1 MDIDEHVT
9 KLVNEKLNSVKNFS
23 IFTNLNFIKTMENK
37 SQNGHPKGLWYLF
50 GTEMWERF
58 GYYLMLGIFSLYM
71 VDGWNNGGMG
81 FDAAKKSDIYGTYLG
96 LVYLTPFIGGLLAD
110 RILGY
115 RRSIV
120 IGGLMMSAG
129 YFMLSLHTVPSFYL
143 ALFFIILGN
152 GFFKPNISTL
162 VGNLYSSDEMK
173 DKKDAGYNIFYM
185 GINIG
190 AFICNFVAA
199 FMRINYGWGY
209 AFAAAGVGM
218 LVGVVIFLL
227 GTKHIKHVDVVKPVE
242 KGDMSTVKILGLT
255 VVPMFIFGVIG
266 YLIPGNFLGSDT
278 NDAFIIGCL
287 PVIAFFIYLAFTAEA
302 KESRAIK
309 ALLAV
314 FTCVILFFAIFHQNG
329 DALTVWAEDH
339 TNRNM
344 SEGVAKTADKIG
356 MAIKIENSV
365 FVKDGGLPYEN
376 WYLYGLE
383 NFPDKTEKDRLLSKD
398 FKKKS
403 STIISSL
410 NYNKNS
416 TINLLPSIS
425 KIVISDSLNDKI
437 NQFTINKDDN
447 VKRGLLNIYSTP
459 KSQLPDGFSDKDY
472 VKKILIDF
480 EKENSLLIKE
490 NFEIEKN
497 PDYNLK
503 KVQIDE
509 FLEYRKNKFE
519 EDSEKLKNTIS
530 KLKDY
535 EYVEKEI
542 NLKLLNKLK
551 FVYESEI
558 NDKNKIDKAKIFIYE
573 KNEKIINDNNLAIE
587 QFKFIS
593 ENNEFKNPVKPIK
606 DLKLYST
613 ELYQSI
619 NPFWVVVLTPVVVGF
634 FGFMRRKKKE
644 PSTPTKIAIGLIITA
659 LSALVMVG
667 AVFATNG
674 LSAKAG
680 SLWLFAS
687 YGVITIG
694 ELCLSPMGL
703 SLVSKLSPP
712 RITALMMGGFFLAIS
727 VGNKLSGMLSSL
739 WETIPEKQNF
749 FLLNF
754 GLVLAAA
761 VVLILMLKWLNKVMR
776 ENNVI

>member
-1 MDIDEHVT
+1 MSET
-9 KLVNEKLNSVKNFS
+9 VKH
-23 IFTNLNFIKTMENK
+23 
-37 SQNGHPKGLWYLF
+37 GHPKGLWYLF

-71 VDGWNNGGMG
+71 IDGWNNGGMG

-120 IGGLMMSAG
+120 MGGLMMSAG
-129 YFMLSLHTVPSFYL
+129 YFLLSIHSTTSFYI
-143 ALFFIILGN
+143 ALLFIILGN

-162 VGNLYSSDEMK
+162 VGNLYSGDDMK

-199 FMRINYGWGY
+199 YMRINYGWGH

-218 LVGVVIFLL
+218 LIGVAIFLI
-227 GTKHIKHVDVVKPVE
+227 GTKHIKHVDIVKPVQE
-242 KGDMSTVKILGLT
+242 GDMSTGKILGLT
-255 VVPMFIFGVIG
+255 VLPMFIFGIIG

-287 PVIAFFIYLAFTAEA
+287 PVIGFFIYLAFTAEA

-339 TNRNM
+339 TDRNM
-344 SEGVAKTADKIG
+344 PTAVSNVADKVG
-356 MAIKIENSV
+356 MAQVVINNEIVSSDQAT
-365 FVKDGGLPYEN
+365 F
-376 WYLYGLE
+376 
-383 NFPDKTEKDRLLSKD
+383 DKT
-398 FKKKS
+398 
-403 STIISSL
+403 ISEMRA
-410 NYNKNS
+410 KEEA
-416 TINLLPSIS
+416 LPSVTKEELKAKADFSS
-425 KIVISDSLNDKI
+425 KIGQLESSRKY
-437 NQFTINKDDN
+437 F
-447 VKRGLLNIYSTP
+447 ST
-459 KSQLPDGFSDKDY
+459 LPGD
-472 VKKILIDF
+472 
-480 EKENSLLIKE
+480 
-490 NFEIEKN
+490 
-497 PDYNLK
+497 
-503 KVQIDE
+503 QIP
-509 FLEYRKNKFE
+509 
-519 EDSEKLKNTIS
+519 
-530 KLKDY
+530 
-535 EYVEKEI
+535 
-542 NLKLLNKLK
+542 
-551 FVYESEI
+551 
-558 NDKNKIDKAKIFIYE
+558 AKGT
-573 KNEKIINDNNLAIE
+573 
-587 QFKFIS
+587 
-593 ENNEFKNPVKPIK
+593 

-619 NPFWVVVLTPVVVGF
+619 NPFWVVVLTPLVVGF
-634 FGFMRRKKKE
+634 FGWMRRKKKE
-644 PSTPTKIAIGLIITA
+644 PSTPTKIFLGLVITA

-667 AVFATNG
+667 AVFATNDMTM
-674 LSAKAG
+674 KA
-680 SLWLFAS
+680 SSFWLIAS
-687 YGVITIG
+687 YGVITVG

-739 WETIPEKQNF
+739 WESMPEKQNF
-749 FLLNF
+749 FYLNF

-761 VVLILMLKWLNKVMR
+761 AALFLMLKWLNGVMK
-776 ENNVI
+776 ENNVQ